1 MTSEDAT
8 LLAYLPFD
16 IFQAFFTNI
25 LLEGII
31 NNTGPIDTEIG
42 AELRQQAMVKGGFK
56 LILAVLNVLTQE
68 KGLVT
73 ITMPGGFSFLPFY

>member
-42 AELRQQAMVKGGFK
+42 AELRQQAMV
-56 LILAVLNVLTQE
+56 A
-68 KGLVT
+68 
-73 ITMPGGFSFLPFY
+73 SS